1 MSDMT
6 RLERYVLE
14 YEVIYRERVRTED
27 HTSLHESVESHTCV
41 LRFFTEDGT
50 LEIVE
55 RPVANNGRTEKR
67 LVKRHKVE
75 KQQPQ
80 RQKPQGFEDEG
91 GRLGGFQSSTVSS
104 NGLGGGVTGDG
115 GDGGLFVT
123 AEDLYPGNVIVVY
136 GMLFEV
142 VRGTALADEYSTLKG
157 ANNSMLGLS
166 TLTGG
171 SEGGQQQQQQ
181 QQYTDSMAFD
191 EFFAASG
198 GGMEGQQQQQHQQ
211 GRGRPGTTG
220 GTRASEFVRPR
231 KDRVADWLTA
241 PPWSQ
246 SPTTLSFDCVWDDSE
261 SLYGDVHHL
270 KLHYALLDD
279 TVDVVLCEVGQ
290 ISDLRSS
297 QYLSADS

>member
-1 MSDMT
+1 M
-6 RLERYVLE
+6 
-14 YEVIYRERVRTED
+14 
-27 HTSLHESVESHTCV
+27 ESHTCV

-142 VRGTALADEYSTLKG
+142 VRGTASPTSTPRSRG
-157 ANNSMLGLS
+157 PITRCSASPRS
-166 TLTGG
+166 RRQRGG
-171 SEGGQQQQQQ
+171 QQQQQ

-198 GGMEGQQQQQHQQ
+198 GGMEEQQQQQQQQ

-220 GTRASEFVRPR
+220 GTRASGCAAAEGPR
-231 KDRVADWLTA
+231 GHWLTA